1 MTETQ
6 RTTTPSIPSTRP
18 SDTGSDSAV
27 DGLRPGAAAL
37 LAAMAQGRPLNAE
50 ATTDDVELDATVPN
64 WRMTAHGRDQVT
76 AQLAEFYR
84 HPGQF
89 EQLAHWSIPGG
100 EILEVTL
107 NWTEDGVAHTAHQ
120 SHRLDLDDAGRIRR
134 DTIFCGG
141 RWSADLR
148 AQMEEA
154 DERG

>member
-6 RTTTPSIPSTRP
+6 STSTPSIPSAQLGATAP
-18 SDTGSDSAV
+18 DLTV
-27 DGLRPGAAAL
+27 DGLRPGVAAL
-37 LAAMAQGRPLNAE
+37 LVAMAQGRPIAAD

-100 EILEVTL
+100 QILEVTL

-120 SHRLDLDDAGRIRR
+120 SHRLDLDDAGRISR

-148 AQMEEA
+148 AEMEEA
-154 DERG
+154 GERG